1 MIRIIIADDHAV
13 VRKGL
18 KQIFDET
25 LDLVVTDEANS
36 GNELLEKARHND
48 YDVVIL
54 DEINVAMD
62 KKVVPV
68 AEVLDLIKTKRKN
81 VELVLTGRGAP
92 KEIIEAAD
100 LVTEMK
106 EIKHPYMKGVE
117 ARVGID
123 F

>member
-1 MIRIIIADDHAV
+1 MYKRQCRYCFTIHKEDY
-13 VRKGL
+13 
-18 KQIFDET
+18 
-25 LDLVVTDEANS
+25 
-36 GNELLEKARHND
+36 EKAKIGIEFAKEAVSSGD

-62 KKVVPV
+62 KGVVPV
-68 AEVLDLIKTKRKN
+68 KDVLDLIQSKKPN
-81 VELVLTGRGAP
+81 VEVVLTGRGAP

-100 LVTEMK
+100 LVTEMR